1 MEMPRMSFESPS
13 LPRRLRISVLPLVLA
28 ACATGGQAQIPA
40 TSAITLPALTYADL
54 VSLAES
60 ASVIARVRVK
70 DQATVE
76 PERARGIP
84 PGMVRLYVEA
94 DTEAVLKAPAAL
106 GESLAYLV
114 DVPLDAKGRAPKLR
128 KQSFLVF
135 ARTVPGRPGQLQLV
149 HPDAQIAADV
159 STDARLRAVIA
170 EIVSPEAPPRITGV
184 RDAMSVAG
192 NLAGE
197 SETQVS
203 LDTANGTPVSLT
215 VLRRPGQEP
224 VWGASWTE
232 LVDQSAQ
239 APQRG
244 TLEWYRLACFLPRE
258 LPQGAY
264 LQREQAARYQAQ
276 ADYGFILSQLGECDR
291 TRS

>member
-1 MEMPRMSFESPS
+1 MPSDSP
-13 LPRRLRISVLPLVLA
+13 RLLRTLRGLALPLALA
-28 ACATGGQAQIPA
+28 ACATGGEAQVGASSSTAAAPQ
-40 TSAITLPALTYADL
+40 LTYADL
-54 VSLAES
+54 AGLAEA
-60 ASVIARVRVK
+60 ASVIARVRVA

-76 PERARGIP
+76 PERSRGLA
-84 PGMVRLYVEA
+84 PGMVRLYLEA
-94 DTEAVLKAPAAL
+94 ETEAVLKAPAAL

-114 DVPLDAKGRAPKLR
+114 DVPLDAKGKAPKLK

-135 ARTVPGRPGQLQLV
+135 ARPVAGRPGQLQLV
-149 HPDAQIAADV
+149 EPDAQIAADT

-170 EIVSPEAPPRITGV
+170 ELAASDAPPRIAGV

-197 SETQVS
+197 SETQVF
-203 LDTANGTPVSLT
+203 LETTQGTPVSLT
-215 VLRRPGQEP
+215 VLRRPGQDP
-224 VWGASWTE
+224 TWGVSWTE
-232 LVDQSAQ
+232 LVDQAAL

-258 LPQGAY
+258 LPQSAF
-264 LQREQAARYQAQ
+264 LQREQSARYQAQ
-276 ADYGFILSQLGECDR
+276 ADYGYILSQLGECSR

>member
-1 MEMPRMSFESPS
+1 MSFESP
-13 LPRRLRISVLPLVLA
+13 RWLRIVGLPLALA
-28 ACATGGQAQIPA
+28 ACATDGEAQVAPA
-40 TSAITLPALTYADL
+40 SVITSQPLTYADL
-54 VSLAES
+54 ASLAET
-60 ASVIARVRVK
+60 AGVIARVQVK

-76 PERARGIP
+76 PERARGVA

-94 DTEAVLKAPAAL
+94 ETEALLKAPAPI

-135 ARTVPGRPGQLQLV
+135 ARTVAGRPGQLQLI

-159 STDARLRAVIA
+159 STDARLRSVIA
-170 EIVSPEAPPRITGV
+170 EVASPSAPPRITGV

-197 SETQVS
+197 SETQVF
-203 LDTANGTPVSLT
+203 LDTADGTPVSLT

-224 VWGASWTE
+224 TWGVSWTE
-232 LVDQSAQ
+232 LVDQAAQ

-244 TLEWYRLACFLPRE
+244 TLEWYRLACSLPRE
-258 LPQGAY
+258 LPQDAH
-264 LQREQAARYQAQ
+264 LQRDQAARSQAQ
-276 ADYGFILSQLGECDR
+276 ADYGFILSSLGECGR